1 MTKKWIA
8 INLLLLALAALL
20 GWQLRKS
27 ILQFNRENDLSK
39 IQPAASLKQR
49 AARERPSPGMQQ
61 AGAYDPAEFS
71 IISEKNLFSDTR
83 SMDPDSGTVQP
94 VDSLPLAQKPILV
107 GITIMDNQRTASII
121 DPSSQGRGRRARI
134 TRVGDVYQGYTITE
148 ISEEQIVLENGNRRE
163 IIPLREG
170 SKRAQGGKTAI
181 LATRVVPIGAS
192 SAGAANAPVVI
203 GGTVPAVPAARARE
217 GAEAAPVVIQQG
229 TTQTIVPGIIQAR
242 KPQPATP
249 TPGQPSQP
257 DQNQPPTGVRTPP
270 ALQTQPSGTDSQGRR
285 VIRTPFG
292 DILRPNR

>member
-27 ILQFNRENDLSK
+27 VLQFNRENDLSK

-61 AGAYDPAEFS
+61 AGAYDPTEFS
-71 IISEKNLFSDTR
+71 IIAEKNLFSDTR
-83 SMDPDSGTVQP
+83 SMDPDSGIVQP
-94 VDSLPLAQKPILV
+94 ADSLPLAQKPILV
-107 GITIMDNQRTASII
+107 GITITDNQRTASII

-170 SKRAQGGKTAI
+170 SKRAQQGKTAI
-181 LATRVVPIGAS
+181 QATRVVPIGAS

-203 GGTVPAVPAARARE
+203 GGTVPAVPAGRARE
-217 GAEAAPVVIQQG
+217 GAETAPVDSSGNYIY
-229 TTQTIVPGIIQAR
+229 TRAR
-242 KPQPATP
+242 PQPGTP
-249 TPGQPSQP
+249 TPAQPPQSE
-257 DQNQPPTGVRTPP
+257 QNQPPTGFRPPP
-270 ALQTQPSGTDSQGRR
+270 AQTQPSGTDSQGRR